1 MKAILNGYEY
11 QLSTGYSVDEH
22 KTRYF
27 LNVITNSIDELIRVL
42 GDKVTL
48 EIPNEFVVNDLDI
61 ESIKKEY
68 NTDKTICFVTLKKYP
83 YEEVLNS
90 QAEDIEAISQAIE
103 ELAEIIGG
111 NE

>member
-1 MKAILNGYEY
+1 MNVILNGHEY
-11 QLSTGYSVDEH
+11 RLSTGYSVDQQ
-22 KTRYF
+22 KTRYS
-27 LNVITNSIDELIRVL
+27 LNLITDSIDDLIEVL
-42 GDKVTL
+42 GNKVTL
-48 EIPNEFVVNDLDI
+48 EIPNEFVINNLDV
-61 ESIKKEY
+61 ESIEKKY
-68 NTDKTICFVTLKKYP
+68 GMDQSVCVVTLRQYP